1 MFRKGM
7 IKMDTS
13 AEPRGIFLVI
23 DNKSFYATVECT
35 MRGLD
40 PLTTPLVVMS
50 DAKNT
55 GGGLVLASSPMAK
68 KLYHI
73 SNVNRKHDLPLD
85 NHLIV
90 VPPRMNTYIEKNL
103 AVNNIYREF
112 VADEDLLPYSI
123 DESILDITHSWKLFG
138 DDPLS
143 VVKKIQKT
151 VKDRLKLVTTVGIG
165 ENPLQA
171 KIALDIYAKH
181 DPRFIGEITYDTVK
195 EKIWTIP
202 EITDVWGINQKTAK
216 NLARLG
222 INTMNDLAHADPFIL
237 KEKMGV
243 IGTQLYAT
251 AWGIDRTD
259 LAEEVLPKDKSI
271 GNSQVL
277 PRDYYNARE
286 IEIVIREIGAQVA
299 SRLRAHKKQAGGVY
313 LSISYSLSAPT
324 EETGFAHSLKLAD
337 STVNP
342 DIINEQLV
350 YLFYTYWDGESPVR
364 RISVAATRLA
374 NRYGEQLDLFNPP
387 KHDMVKVEDTIDKI
401 RQRFGKT
408 AIVRASSLEK
418 GGTFIER
425 SKLVGG
431 HAGGQSLE

>member
-1 MFRKGM
+1 
-7 IKMDTS
+7 MDCS
-13 AEPRGIFLVI
+13 EEPRGIFLVI

-50 DAKNT
+50 EAENT
-55 GGGLVLASSPMAK
+55 NGGLVLASSPMAK
-68 KLYHI
+68 KLYGI
-73 SNVNRKHDLPLD
+73 SNVNRQRDLPHD

-90 VPPRMNTYIEKNL
+90 VPPRMNTYIEKNIE
-103 AVNNIYREF
+103 VNNIYREF

-138 DDPLS
+138 DDPIA

-151 VKDRLKLVTTVGIG
+151 VHDRLKLVTTVGVG

-171 KIALDIYAKH
+171 KIALDVYAKH

-195 EKIWTIP
+195 KKIWSIP
-202 EITDVWGINQKTAK
+202 KITDAWGINERTAK
-216 NLARLG
+216 RLARLG
-222 INTMNDLAHADPFIL
+222 IHSMAELAHADPFIL

-243 IGTQLYAT
+243 IGAQLYAS
-251 AWGIDRTD
+251 AWRIDRTD
-259 LAEEVLPKDKSI
+259 LAEEVLPKDKSL

-277 PRDYYNARE
+277 PHDYTRAEE
-286 IEIVIREIGAQVA
+286 IEVVIREIGSQVA
-299 SRLRAHKKQAGGVY
+299 SRLRAHDKQAGGVY
-313 LSISYSLSAPT
+313 LSIGYSLSTPT
-324 EETGFAHSLKLAD
+324 EETGFAHLLKLSD
-337 STVNP
+337 STVDSNL
-342 DIINEQLV
+342 INGQLL
-350 YLFYTYWDGESPVR
+350 YLFYTYWDGVSPVR

-374 NRYGEQLDLFNPP
+374 DRYGEQLDLFNPP
-387 KHDMVKVEDTIDKI
+387 KYDMVKLEDTVDAI
-401 RQRFGKT
+401 RKRFGKT
-408 AIVRASSLEK
+408 SIMRASSLEK

-425 SKLVGG
+425 SQLVGG